1 MTVPSTP
8 LGAVLWEEGMALAP
22 QHFQQMVLRQEQYG
36 AWLAA
41 TLSPYAWGIVS
52 LELDQAVLPEGLVR
66 VRELQAL
73 LPDGLP
79 VQYRDGRDPPL
90 EIEVRAFQ
98 ETASRA
104 PVTVHLTVPSGRSI
118 TGTGGELPRFDV
130 IEASDV
136 EDEAG
141 GALPITLRRLR
152 PRLGL
157 DVTTAPRQ
165 RPPAKFVSLPF
176 LRLAHD
182 GRVFQQ
188 APFAPPAMF
197 VAERSPLWHKVQDVL
212 RRAREKAHH
221 FARQPSS
228 RGLSADRSRME
239 LEGLSVGLPPLEA
252 LLSSGRAHPFALYI
266 ELCRYLGLI
275 SALAHGEVPQ
285 AAPRYDHDDPLAAF
299 DEVLAGVERALDR
312 TQRAYFPV
320 RFNAEGAK
328 FTLLLDPAWTKGPML
343 VGLRA
348 ESGRPEA
355 ALRAWMDRALIA
367 TRDRSQELWNL
378 RIRGAAR
385 RVVDAEADIGLSPPP
400 GTLLFAIEPDSAYV
414 TESEALE
421 IWNADA
427 RADEARPLDI
437 MLFVLG

>member
-1 MTVPSTP
+1 MTAPPIP
-8 LGAVLWEEGMALAP
+8 LGAVLWQEGMALAP

-41 TLSPYAWGIVS
+41 TLSPYAWGVVN
-52 LELDQAVLPEGLVR
+52 LQVDQAVLPEGLVR

-90 EIEVRAFQ
+90 EITVRNFQ
-98 ETASRA
+98 ETASRS
-104 PVTVHLTVPSGRSI
+104 PVTIHLTVPGGRSI
-118 TGTGGELPRFDV
+118 TETGGELPRFDV
-130 IEASDV
+130 IETSDV

-141 GALPITLRRLR
+141 GALPIALQRLR

-165 RPPAKFVSLPF
+165 RPAAKFVSLP
-176 LRLAHD
+176 LMRLTHD

-188 APFAPPAMF
+188 ASFAPPSMF
-197 VAERSPLWHKVQDVL
+197 VAERSLLWHEVQNVL

-221 FARQPSS
+221 FARQPSA

-239 LEGLSVGLPPLEA
+239 LEGLSAGLPPLEA
-252 LLSSGRAHPFALYI
+252 LLSSGRAHPFVLYI

-285 AAPRYDHDDPLAAF
+285 AAPRYDHDDPMAAF
-299 DEVLAGVERALDR
+299 GEVLAAVERGVER
-312 TQRAYFPV
+312 TQRAYLPV
-320 RFNAEGAK
+320 RFTAEGAK

-343 VGLRA
+343 IGLRA

-400 GTLLFAIEPDSAYV
+400 GTLLFSIEPDNAYV
-414 TESEALE
+414 SDAETLE
-421 IWNADA
+421 IWNADT

-437 MLFVLG
+437 MLFVQG